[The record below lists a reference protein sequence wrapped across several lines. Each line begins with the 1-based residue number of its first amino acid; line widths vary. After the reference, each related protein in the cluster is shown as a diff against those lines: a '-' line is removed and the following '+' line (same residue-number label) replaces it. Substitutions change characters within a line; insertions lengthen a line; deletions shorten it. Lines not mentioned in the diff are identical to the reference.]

1 MKRTRTKGFTLVE
14 LLVVIGIIALL
25 MGVLLPVL
33 ARAKE
38 SANQVKCA
46 SNLRCIGQA
55 MMSYLAANQSTFPA
69 AYYYAGQ
76 KIDTTQNPAVQ
87 TPTCGQAGYI
97 HWSAFLYATNTSD
110 VTSNPSMYTNMNGWD
125 MFQCPSINNGG
136 LPPTDTLPQYGDPDQ
151 VVDNAPTQ
159 TPYWDGVDYQAPR
172 MAYTVNEAL
181 CPRNKWVKGFQGA
194 VRTYQ
199 YVKSTVVKHSS
210 NTILA
215 TEWNPDW
222 RVTAAFG
229 DSSAMQNTL
238 VCKSHRPVHAFVGT
252 GGLNDGILDMSKL
265 QPLPVG
271 FGLDPK
277 LNPGY
282 RRVQVKD
289 LLPDPNFQNIGSSK
303 SRLDWV
309 GRNHGVRSYDNGF
322 DTRRTNFLYVD
333 GHVEAKNIRETLS
346 PVFEWGDDI
355 YTLNPHGDLETQTQT
370 TP

>member
-1 MKRTRTKGFTLVE
+1 
-14 LLVVIGIIALL
+14 
-25 MGVLLPVL
+25 
-33 ARAKE
+33 
-38 SANQVKCA
+38 
-46 SNLRCIGQA
+46 
-55 MMSYLAANQSTFPA
+55 
-69 AYYYAGQ
+69 
-76 KIDTTQNPAVQ
+76 
-87 TPTCGQAGYI
+87 
-97 HWSAFLYATNTSD
+97 
-110 VTSNPSMYTNMNGWD
+110 
-125 MFQCPSINNGG
+125 
-136 LPPTDTLPQYGDPDQ
+136 
-151 VVDNAPTQ
+151 
-159 TPYWDGVDYQAPR
+159 
-172 MAYTVNEAL
+172 
-181 CPRNKWVKGFQGA
+181 
-194 VRTYQ
+194 
-199 YVKSTVVKHSS
+199 
-210 NTILA
+210 
-215 TEWNPDW
+215 
-222 RVTAAFG
+222 
-229 DSSAMQNTL
+229 
-238 VCKSHRPVHAFVGT
+238 
-252 GGLNDGILDMSKL
+252 LDMSKL